1 MISTQNTEKLAE
13 WFDYAERYRSRDI
26 VINSKVTEPH
36 FSIGYVENQDSPK
49 ALPINRKIGKIVM
62 FDHLPNQQLQEFVS
76 MTETSNNEKLKRST
90 VLMGQN
96 VFHEN
101 ITSKLGGR
109 GVRVGGVNN
118 NDYLITLT
126 FSLLPTDAEYLE
138 LFQARQTMAG
148 GVEEAI
154 VAYWADRYGLMT
166 EEELDYKINEL
177 ITKNDKVVTR
187 AGLKAKMHDL
197 QSKNF

>member
-1 MISTQNTEKLAE
+1 MISKQNTDKLAE
-13 WFDYAERYRSRDI
+13 WFDYAERFRSRDI
-26 VINSKVTEPH
+26 VINSKVTEPN
-36 FSIGYVENQDSPK
+36 FSIGYVENQDSPP
-49 ALPINRKIGKIVM
+49 ALPVNRRMGKIVM
-62 FDHLPNQQLQEFVS
+62 FDHLPNANFQEFVS
-76 MTETSNNEKLKRST
+76 LTETSNNEKLKRST

-96 VFHEN
+96 VYHEN

-126 FSLLPTDAEYLE
+126 FALIPTDEEYLQ
-138 LFQARQTMAG
+138 LFEARQTIAG

-154 VAYWADRYGLMT
+154 VNYWADRYGLMT

-177 ITKNDKVVTR
+177 IAKNDRVVTK
-187 AGLKAKMHDL
+187 AGLRAKMHDL
-197 QSKNF
+197 RSKNF